1 MEQKQEKSI
10 RGRLAEGTP
19 NPVDIHVG
27 ERIKLRRKLLG
38 LSQQQMA
45 KKLGLTFQQIQKY
58 EKGLNRVGASR
69 LWDISRVLNV
79 SMDFFFSDMEKDV
92 EIQSPMM
99 LSVQDAEHEKMLHE
113 EHDSMDFD
121 PMKRRETLELVRAYY
136 KINNRKIAKY
146 LFDLI
151 IAMSKSNANLSEE
164 E

>member
-45 KKLGLTFQQIQKY
+45 KKMGLTFQQIQKY

-69 LWDISRVLNV
+69 LWACWVYRWI
-79 SMDFFFSDMEKDV
+79 FSFRIWK
-92 EIQSPMM
+92 
-99 LSVQDAEHEKMLHE
+99 KMLK
-113 EHDSMDFD
+113 S
-121 PMKRRETLELVRAYY
+121 KVR
-136 KINNRKIAKY
+136 
-146 LFDLI
+146 
-151 IAMSKSNANLSEE
+151 
-164 E
+164 